1 MDESEIKPK
10 LIDVSLLLL
19 RVFIG
24 LAIATHGYHKVFENM
39 PQFTQGVAG
48 LGFPAPALFAWM
60 AALSEFAGGI
70 MLALGLF
77 TRFAA
82 FFVACVMAVAVF
94 KVHAADPFKV
104 KELAFAYLVV
114 SGSLLAGGGGFFS
127 LDRAIFMSRT
137 QARREVDKIIRREQ
151 QSDWLDVEHIRKSA

>member
-1 MDESEIKPK
+1 MDESERR
-10 LIDVSLLLL
+10 LRLTDMSLLLL

-24 LAIATHGYHKVFENM
+24 LAIASHGYHKVFEHM
-39 PQFTQGVAG
+39 PQFTQGVAK
-48 LGFPAPALFAWM
+48 LGFPSPMLFAWM

-70 MLALGLF
+70 MLAMGLF

-82 FFVACVMAVAVF
+82 FFVGIVMAVAVF

-104 KELAFAYLVV
+104 KELAYAYLVV

-137 QARREVDKIIRREQ
+137 RARRDADKNEKNA
-151 QSDWLDVEHIRKSA
+151 DWLNLEHTRKSA